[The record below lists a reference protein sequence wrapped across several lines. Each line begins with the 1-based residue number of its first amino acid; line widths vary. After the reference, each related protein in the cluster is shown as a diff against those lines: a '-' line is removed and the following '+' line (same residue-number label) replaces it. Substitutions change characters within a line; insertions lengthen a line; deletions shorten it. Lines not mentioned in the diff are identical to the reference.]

1 MDDGIAKRIKQR
13 RIELG
18 LSLQDVAYDLCISK
32 STLQRYESGKI
43 SGIPLQKLEPLAKAL
58 HTSPDWLLGW
68 TDNTE
73 SPGLLDRNFTA
84 LLTDLGYD
92 LQIYSY
98 GEKINI
104 WECGIGGGPITADEY
119 LQLKNNIYSY
129 IRFNA
134 TNLAKLAASRDAK
147 RLDSEYA
154 KMDAFIE
161 FMKNKDKGNDTEQS

>member
-1 MDDGIAKRIKQR
+1 MDNGIAKRMKQR

-18 LSLQDVAYDLCISK
+18 LSLQDIAYDLGISK
-32 STLQRYESGKI
+32 STLQRYETGKI
-43 SGIPLQKLEPLAKAL
+43 GSIPLQKLEPLAKAL

-68 TDNTE
+68 TDSTE
-73 SPGLLDRNFTA
+73 SPGLLDRNFAA

-104 WECGIGGGPITADEY
+104 WAEGIGGGPITADEY

-129 IRFNA
+129 IRFNT
-134 TNLAKLAASRDAK
+134 TNLVKLAVSRDAE
-147 RLDSEYA
+147 RIEGEYA
-154 KMDAFIE
+154 KLDAFIK
-161 FMKNKDKGNDTEQS
+161 FMKNKDNDKDNEQP